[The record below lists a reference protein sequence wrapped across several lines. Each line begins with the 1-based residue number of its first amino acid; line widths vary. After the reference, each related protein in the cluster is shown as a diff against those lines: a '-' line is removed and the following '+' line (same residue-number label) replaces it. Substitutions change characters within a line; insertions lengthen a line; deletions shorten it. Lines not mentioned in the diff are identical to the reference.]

1 MSAGQSLIWTEVDYD
16 QAGKQIGFLNLPH
29 SVTRSAYGVIRIP
42 VAVIRHGSGPTIL
55 LMAGNHGD
63 EYEGQIAL
71 TRFVQAV
78 DPGAVQGRIIVLPA
92 ANLPAALA
100 GTRTSPLDG
109 GNLNRSFPGD
119 PDRGPT
125 AAIAHYT
132 DSVLYPLADAMHDYH
147 AGGSSLHYLTFA
159 SARLSGDPELDR
171 RALAALTAFAPPL
184 AQVWA
189 TTPDPRLSHAAAN
202 ARKIVALGGEFGGG
216 GDVSIDGIRL
226 IEAGM
231 RRFLAH
237 FGVMELPK
245 DAPAPP
251 ATRFVEVRDRS
262 YYVYAPEA
270 GVFEP
275 LVRLGDQ
282 VEAGQPAAR
291 VHLVENP
298 AREPAGCHFQR
309 SGLVVCRRALGRCE
323 PGDCLFHLATDMPDP
338 V

>member
-1 MSAGQSLIWTEVDYD
+1 MSPGQSLIWTEVDYD
-16 QAGKQIGFLNLPH
+16 KAGRQIGFLHLPH
-29 SVTRSAYGVIRIP
+29 SVTRSAYGVIPIP
-42 VAVIRHGSGPTIL
+42 IAVIKNGSGPTIL

-71 TRFVQAV
+71 TRFVREV
-78 DPGAVQGRIIVLPA
+78 DPGAVEGRIIVLPA
-92 ANLPAALA
+92 ANLPAAEA
-100 GTRTSPLDG
+100 GTRTSPLDD

-119 PDRGPT
+119 PERGPT
-125 AAIAHYT
+125 AAIAHYI
-132 DSVLYPLADAMHDYH
+132 DSVLYPIADAMHDYH
-147 AGGSSLHYLTFA
+147 AGGASLHYLTFA
-159 SARLSGDPELDR
+159 SARLSGDPDLDR
-171 RALAALTAFAPPL
+171 RALAALKAFAPPL

-189 TTPDPRLSHAAAN
+189 ATFDPRLSQAAAN
-202 ARKIVALGGEFGGG
+202 TRKLVTLGGEFGGG

-231 RRFLAH
+231 RRLLAH

-262 YYVYAPEA
+262 YYVYASER

-275 LVRLGDQ
+275 LVRLGDD

-291 VHLVENP
+291 VHFIENP
-298 AREPAGCHFQR
+298 AREPALCHFR
-309 SGLVVCRRALGRCE
+309 HRGLVVCRRALGRCA
-323 PGDCLFHLATDMPDP
+323 PGDCLFHLATDRPAP
-338 V
+338 A

>member
-1 MSAGQSLIWTEVDYD
+1 MSAGQSLIWTEVDFEKD
-16 QAGKQIGFLNLPH
+16 GKQIGFLHLPH
-29 SVTRSAYGVIRIP
+29 SVTRSAYGVIPIP
-42 VAVIRHGSGPTIL
+42 IAVIRHGTGPTVL

-71 TRFVQAV
+71 TRFARAV

-92 ANLPAALA
+92 ANLSAALA

-119 PDRGPT
+119 PESGPT
-125 AAIAHYT
+125 AAIAHYI
-132 DSVLYPLADAMHDYH
+132 DSVLYPIVDAMHDYH

-159 SARLSGDPELDR
+159 SARLSGDPELDW
-171 RALAALTAFAPPL
+171 RALAALKAFAPPL

-189 TTPDPRLSHAAAN
+189 ATFDPRLSHAAAN

-216 GDVSIDGIRL
+216 GDVSIDGLRL

-237 FGVMELPK
+237 FEVMELPK
-245 DAPAPP
+245 DAPVPP

-262 YYVYAPEA
+262 YYVYAPER
-270 GVFEP
+270 GIFEP
-275 LVRLGDQ
+275 LVRLGDE
-282 VEAGQPAAR
+282 VEAGQPAAV
-291 VHLVENP
+291 VHFVDNP
-298 AREPAGCHFQR
+298 VREPVPCHFRQR
-309 SGLVVCRRALGRCE
+309 GLVICRRAIGRCE
-323 PGDCLFHLATDMPDP
+323 PGDCLFHLATDMPAP
-338 V
+338 A